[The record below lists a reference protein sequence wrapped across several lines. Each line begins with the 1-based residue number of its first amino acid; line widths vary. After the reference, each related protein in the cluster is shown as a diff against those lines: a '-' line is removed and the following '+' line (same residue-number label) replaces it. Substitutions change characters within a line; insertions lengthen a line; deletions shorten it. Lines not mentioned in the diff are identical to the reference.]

1 MIRRPPRSTRTDTL
15 LPYTT
20 LFRSY
25 DPETQQFALLLGDLT
40 LQGARFPNVLSPVSL
55 DELRALLDTLARL
68 HARYWQSPRFGSDLA
83 FLETHVEGP
92 LARFMHEQVPLAIQ
106 HEIANENFK
115 REMVQRLSTTG
126 DELRQ
131 EIGRAHV

>member
-1 MIRRPPRSTRTDTL
+1 MRSPDFLIGPLYQNEVRFYNRLRHELTDIEAPFSL
-15 LPYTT
+15 GGA
-20 LFRSY
+20 Y

-92 LARFMHEQVPLAIQ
+92 LARFMHEQVDR
-106 HEIANENFK
+106 K
-115 REMVQRLSTTG
+115 STRLNSS
-126 DELRQ
+126 
-131 EIGRAHV
+131 H

>member
-15 LPYTT
+15 FPYTT
-20 LFRSY
+20 LFRS
-25 DPETQQFALLLGDLT
+25 ETQQFALLLGDLT

-106 HEIANENFK
+106 HEIDNENFK
-115 REMVQRLSTTG
+115 REMVQRLRTTG
-126 DELRQ
+126 EDRKSTRLNSS
-131 EIGRAHV
+131 H